1 MLDTEGVIVF
11 VFVSQVLD
19 KARYSVNRTPPRP
32 PPEGGQLKGSTLVHT
47 GSNWKHCRKMAGAEA
62 ESRGP

>member
-1 MLDTEGVIVF
+1 MLDTEGAIGF

-19 KARYSVNRTPPRP
+19 KARYSVSRTPRP
-32 PPEGGQLKGSTLVHT
+32 PPEGVQSKGIILVHT